1 MPWHRRFFEKGQRLV
16 RSLLAPSGV
25 SSPGPAAAQV
35 PPAGLRTL
43 DRSQL
48 PLTAGPWKFPA
59 AEGDE
64 PDLLLHAAKGLPQPC
79 RGLQGSVTPPPLG
92 ATHEVGHP

>member
-48 PLTAGPWKFPA
+48 PLTGAFQREDSDAAGSECPHCGSM
-59 AEGDE
+59 EIS
-64 PDLLLHAAKGLPQPC
+64 C
-79 RGLQGSVTPPPLG
+79 RGRG
-92 ATHEVGHP
+92 